1 MGIFA
6 ISKLLI
12 PAPHIKKRNPNGFEP
27 LNKKYE
33 NKILISGTTETVG
46 IPTNEQ
52 HHHVLQTTKTSDASS
67 TTNNT
72 ISKAITC
79 SGNHQS
85 KAHSKRARNR
95 SLEMVIDDEKA
106 DSSPSRS
113 R

>member
-27 LNKKYE
+27 LSKKYE
-33 NKILISGTTETVG
+33 NKSLISTTAENVG
-46 IPTNEQ
+46 VATNEQ
-52 HHHVLQTTKTSDASS
+52 HHLVPQIPNTSDASS
-67 TTNNT
+67 NGNNAN
-72 ISKAITC
+72 SKASKS